1 MNISISTYEAA
12 ASYLPMAAF
21 AARGMAPDQ
30 DQGPEGGQE
39 RGQDRGP
46 APAPDVEVSASAL
59 RPLSELLKLMAGPD
73 TSPQTDIAPPLQVAV
88 RQVRAG
94 TALFMEG
101 TRATHLYVVRLGTF
115 KTIKTAEDGYEQVL
129 AFAGTGEVMG
139 FEALCE
145 NRQPVAAMAL
155 EDSSVYAI
163 PLNDLSSLRQQSP
176 ALDRALQMALSRQL
190 MRVSEMTELM
200 AAVSSEVRLARF
212 IAWWAARMSAHGQ
225 SSRRLLL
232 RMSRRDIASLLG
244 IAHETVSR
252 SFSAFVERGLL
263 RVDNREIEVLD
274 PAGLKARAR
283 NTRGVADPT
292 PMGKSTTL
300 GYGRHVVLMQ
310 KETAL

>member
-1 MNISISTYEAA
+1 MEHRMNLSISTQQVA
-12 ASYLPMAAF
+12 ASYLPLSVF
-21 AARGMAPDQ
+21 AKQGVVPDPDQ
-30 DQGPEGGQE
+30 AHAQAQAQARDT
-39 RGQDRGP
+39 
-46 APAPDVEVSASAL
+46 SFCASTL
-59 RPLSELLKLMAGPD
+59 RPLSELLKLMGGTD
-73 TSPQTDIAPPLQVAV
+73 TSPQTDAVPPLQVAV

-94 TALFMEG
+94 TALFLEG

-129 AFAGTGEVMG
+129 AFAGVGEVMG

-155 EDSSVYAI
+155 EDASVFAV
-163 PLNDLSSLRQQSP
+163 PLTDLSSLRQQCP

-212 IAWWAARMSAHGQ
+212 IAWWAARMAAHGQ

-252 SFSAFVERGLL
+252 SFSAFVECGLL

-274 PAGLKARAR
+274 AAGLKARTR
-283 NTRGVADPT
+283 NTRGFADPT
-292 PMGKSTTL
+292 AERKSPKSGCGGRTL
-300 GYGRHVVLMQ
+300 LMQ
-310 KETAL
+310 REACV

>member
-1 MNISISTYEAA
+1 MNYSLSTHEAA
-12 ASYLPMAAF
+12 KSYLPISVFSASVAALGD
-21 AARGMAPDQ
+21 ARLEAQAP
-30 DQGPEGGQE
+30 GLPT
-39 RGQDRGP
+39 
-46 APAPDVEVSASAL
+46 SASAL
-59 RPLSELLKLMAGPD
+59 RPLSELLKLMAGSQSAPD
-73 TSPQTDIAPPLQVAV
+73 ACTGADASPASLLLQVAV

-94 TALFMEG
+94 TALFLEG
-101 TRATHLYVVRLGTF
+101 TRATHLYVVRVGTF

-129 AFAGTGEVMG
+129 AFAGMGEVMG

-155 EDSSVYAI
+155 EDSSVYAV
-163 PLNDLSSLRQQSP
+163 PLHDLSSLRQQSP
-176 ALDRALQMALSRQL
+176 ALDRALQTALSRQL

-200 AAVSSEVRLARF
+200 AAVSSEARLARF
-212 IAWWAARMSAHGQ
+212 IAWWAARMAAHGQ

-274 PAGLKARAR
+274 PEGLKARAR
-283 NTRGVADPT
+283 NTRGLADPS
-292 PMGKSTTL
+292 PARKSATV
-300 GYGRHVVLMQ
+300 GCSGPIVLTQ
-310 KETAL
+310 KEAIKLALPA

>member
-1 MNISISTYEAA
+1 MNFSMSTQQVAV
-12 ASYLPMAAF
+12 SYLPLSTF
-21 AARGMAPDQ
+21 SAREMAPDRRP
-30 DQGPEGGQE
+30 DQGPDQSQE
-39 RGQDRGP
+39 P
-46 APAPDVEVSASAL
+46 SISASASAL
-59 RPLSELLKLMAGPD
+59 RPLSEMLKLMGGSE
-73 TSPQTDIAPPLQVAV
+73 TSPQTESVPPLQVAV

-94 TALFMEG
+94 AALFLEG

-115 KTIKTAEDGYEQVL
+115 KTVKTAEDGYEQVL
-129 AFAGTGEVMG
+129 AFAGMGEVMG

-145 NRQPVAAMAL
+145 NRQPVAALAL
-155 EDSSVYAI
+155 EDASVYAI

-212 IAWWAARMSAHGQ
+212 IAWWAARMAAHGQ

-252 SFSAFVERGLL
+252 SFSAFVECGLL

-274 PAGLKARAR
+274 PAGLKARTR
-283 NTRGVADPT
+283 NTRGVSDPI
-292 PMGKSTTL
+292 GARKSSSPSC
-300 GYGRHVVLMQ
+300 GGRMLLMQ
-310 KETAL
+310 KESMI

>member
-1 MNISISTYEAA
+1 MNSSISTQQVA
-12 ASYLPMAAF
+12 ASYLPMSVF
-21 AARGMAPDQ
+21 AKRGVAQDPDPDKTQ
-30 DQGPEGGQE
+30 RE
-39 RGQDRGP
+39 GQDGP
-46 APAPDVEVSASAL
+46 VFASSL
-59 RPLSELLKLMAGPD
+59 RPLSELLKLMGGSE
-73 TSPQTDIAPPLQVAV
+73 TSPQTESVPLLQVAV

-94 TALFMEG
+94 TALFLEG

-129 AFAGTGEVMG
+129 AFAGMGEVMG

-155 EDSSVYAI
+155 EDASVFAI
-163 PLNDLSSLRQQSP
+163 ALTDLSVLRQQSP

-212 IAWWAARMSAHGQ
+212 IAWWAARMAAHGQ

-252 SFSAFVERGLL
+252 SFSAFVECGLL

-274 PAGLKARAR
+274 PSGLKARTR

-292 PMGKSTTL
+292 PMRKSSTV
-300 GYGRHVVLMQ
+300 GYCSHVVLMQ
-310 KETAL
+310 KETAV

>member
-1 MNISISTYEAA
+1 MNFNVSTQHVA
-12 ASYLPMAAF
+12 ASYLPMSAF
-21 AARGMAPDQ
+21 TAQGTEQ
-30 DQGPEGGQE
+30 DQRPGQSQE
-39 RGQDRGP
+39 QSQEQSTS
-46 APAPDVEVSASAL
+46 ACASAL
-59 RPLSELLKLMAGPD
+59 RPLSELLKLMGSPE
-73 TSPQTDIAPPLQVAV
+73 TSLQTDSASPLQVSV

-94 TALFMEG
+94 TALFLEG

-129 AFAGTGEVMG
+129 AFTGMGEVMG

-155 EDSSVYAI
+155 EDASVYAI
-163 PLNDLSSLRQQSP
+163 PLNDWGSLREQCP

-190 MRVSEMTELM
+190 MRVSVMTELM

-212 IAWWAARMSAHGQ
+212 IAWWAARMAAHGQ

-252 SFSAFVERGLL
+252 SFSAFVECGLL

-274 PAGLKARAR
+274 PAGLKARTR
-283 NTRGVADPT
+283 NTRGFADPIGARKPST
-292 PMGKSTTL
+292 PGC
-300 GYGRHVVLMQ
+300 GGRVLLMQ
-310 KETAL
+310 KEAGI